1 MSGWLWQER
10 TNAGGA
16 EAVDLLHAG
25 ILAPLRPFCKLPA
38 ERCHGSRGNPMQKKR
53 FFPTLWALT
62 RPYWVSERRGKGL
75 VLLAT
80 VVGLAL
86 MGVWLEVQFNTW
98 NREFYN
104 TFESK
109 DQAEFF
115 RQLGMF
121 TLLAVLFIVNGV
133 YRQYFQQMLMIEW
146 RTWMTERYLA
156 DWLKDR
162 AYYRL
167 QLLDRGT
174 DNPDQRIADDL
185 NIFVDLTLTLV
196 LGLLS
201 AVVTLV
207 SFVGILWVI
216 SGAAT
221 FFGINIPGYMVWV
234 ALLYAIGGTWLAHLI
249 GRPLIAIGFDQQRYE
264 ANFRFSLVRLREN
277 AEGVALYRGE
287 QGELANFRARFA
299 DVIAIW
305 WTKMLKQKQLG
316 WFQSF
321 YGQLAIIFPFVV
333 ASPRFFSGAM
343 PLGGI
348 FQIASAFGQVQGA
361 LSWFITSYGS
371 FANWKATVDRL
382 TGFAAALEHAR
393 VEADRLDGDRAE
405 GEPRV
410 LALERLELA
419 LPQGRPLLAPTTLA
433 LKEGESVLVTGPS
446 GAGKSTLFR
455 ALAGIWPYW
464 KGRISL
470 PKGAS
475 LLFLPQRPYLP
486 IGRLKHAACYPAA
499 AADIPDERVR
509 EALEAVG
516 LKHFADDLARDENW
530 AQLLS
535 GGEQQ
540 RLAIARAL
548 LNRPDWLFLD
558 EPTAALPDEAQ
569 AALYRLLKE
578 RLPAT
583 TLVSIGHRAELAT
596 FHARR
601 LAWQGQALSPG

>member
-1 MSGWLWQER
+1 
-10 TNAGGA
+10 
-16 EAVDLLHAG
+16 
-25 ILAPLRPFCKLPA
+25 
-38 ERCHGSRGNPMQKKR
+38 MQKKR
-53 FFPTLWALT
+53 FFATLWALT
-62 RPYWVSERRGKGL
+62 KPYWVSEKRGTGL
-75 VLLAT
+75 ILLAT

-98 NREFYN
+98 NRDFYN

-109 DQAEFF
+109 DQEEFF
-115 RQLGMF
+115 RQLGVF
-121 TLLAVLFIVNGV
+121 TILAVLYIVNGV

-146 RTWMTERYLA
+146 RAWMTDRYLA

-167 QLLDRGT
+167 QLLDKGT

-185 NIFVDLTLTLV
+185 NAFVDLTLTLA

-207 SFVGILWVI
+207 SFIGILWGI
-216 SGAAT
+216 SGAAS
-221 FFGINIPGYMVWV
+221 FFGIEIPGYMVWV
-234 ALLYAIGGTWLAHLI
+234 ALIYAVAGTWLTHLI
-249 GRPLIAIGFDQQRYE
+249 GRPLVGINFNMQRVE
-264 ANFRFSLVRLREN
+264 ADFRFSLVRLREN

-287 QGELANFRARFA
+287 AGEYENFRTRFA
-299 DVIAIW
+299 GVISVW

-321 YGQLAIIFPFVV
+321 YGQMAIIFPFVV

-361 LSWFITSYGS
+361 LSWFINAYGS

-382 TGFAAALEHAR
+382 TGFTEALAR
-393 VEADRLDGDRAE
+393 AREEADRLDGDRVE
-405 GEPRV
+405 GAPAV
-410 LALERLELA
+410 LGLDGLELA
-419 LPQGRPLLAPTTLA
+419 LPQGKPLLGPTTLK
-433 LKEGESVLVTGPS
+433 LKQGESVLLTGPS

-455 ALAGIWPYW
+455 AIAGIWPYW
-464 KGRISL
+464 KGRIEL
-470 PKGAS
+470 PQGAK

-486 IGRLKHAACYPAA
+486 IGTLKHAACYPADA
-499 AADIPDERVR
+499 AGIPDDDTRA
-509 EALEAVG
+509 ALSAVG
-516 LKHFADDLARDENW
+516 LAPLAGDLAREENW

-548 LNRPDWLFLD
+548 LNRPDWLFMD
-558 EPTAALPDEAQ
+558 EPTAALPDDAQ
-569 AALYRLLKE
+569 AALYALLKE
-578 RLPAT
+578 KLPAT
-583 TLVSIGHRAELAT
+583 TVISIGHRDGIAR
-596 FHARR
+596 FHDRR
-601 LAWQGQALSPG
+601 ITWQGQALSSG